1 MIKFIYGLVND
12 KMDRFFIKLYE
23 ASSKPGGGGGGISND
38 LMIEFKVSAMIS
50 E

>member
-1 MIKFIYGLVND
+1 LINFIYGLVND

-23 ASSKPGGGGGGISND
+23 ASSKPGGGGGISND